1 MSVVKLNKEYI
12 DKYIN
17 KLLVLLSTKPD
28 DIGDRYEDLI
38 RQIYNEGFTDGE
50 KFVYESR
57 YTNVNELANQQEI
70 KYCEVKKDGL

>member
-17 KLLVLLSTKPD
+17 KLLALLSTKPD

-57 YTNVNELANQQEI
+57 YKIGYELANQQEI

>member
-17 KLLVLLSTKPD
+17 KILALILTNPNDVD
-28 DIGDRYEDLI
+28 DRFKDLI

-57 YTNVNELANQQEI
+57 YTNINELPNQQEI